1 MKSKCLASLVAAID
15 LEQYWQGLIQT
26 LKQFDDNQDNE
37 ETEDITL
44 FNGSYVDPKFIL
56 HGGPMGQSRQKIS
69 RIFYITIYFYICL
82 IVFI

>member
-1 MKSKCLASLVAAID
+1 MKSKCLASLVTAID

-44 FNGSYVDPKFIL
+44 SNGSYVDPEFIL
-56 HGGPMGQSRQKIS
+56 HGGPMGQSR
-69 RIFYITIYFYICL
+69 
-82 IVFI
+82 